1 MGSTGVGKAKTTVK
15 LVMVPGVQEVRQ
27 QHGVLRQLLPR
38 PFPLHLSRTA
48 QPLLHQRW
56 SPRSAQQRTCPPTV
70 LRPRQRKTS
79 PLTVLRQD
87 PQLAAQRKFLPPTV
101 PRPQTP
107 PPLTQRKSL
116 LPPLRPQPQNQ
127 LATWKRMYLKEKR
140 AKTLAGLLLTVVV
153 KTHAPSLSASNSV
166 TTQMHACFTSL
177 TRRVDATCSQ
187 SAPNFADRATL
198 E

>member
-1 MGSTGVGKAKTTVK
+1 
-15 LVMVPGVQEVRQ
+15 MVPGVQEVRQ

-70 LRPRQRKTS
+70 LRPRQRRISPLTAPPSCQRKTS